1 VEVVVHKVGKSF
13 ASLFR
18 CEKMPVE
25 FLEQQP
31 EEAVVVWQQL
41 F

>member
-1 VEVVVHKVGKSF
+1 MYKVGRLF

-31 EEAVVVWQQL
+31 EEAVLVWQQL